1 MTSTLKIGVFG
12 ARRGLSLAL
21 GARANGLEITALC
34 DQNEELLRHTN
45 KRLGGT
51 CQTFTDYRQML
62 ATDIDAVVL
71 ANYATEHTWAAIEA
85 LAAGKHVMSECMACF
100 TLAEAV
106 QLVEAVE
113 KSDKIYMLAEN
124 YPFFAQNQE
133 MKRLFDSGKYG
144 QFVYGEGEYVHPIS
158 AKEMVTLYSGL
169 DHWRSWLPSTYY
181 CTHSMGPV
189 MYITG
194 TRPVTVNGFIF
205 PYDHDD
211 PEMTNSLRQGDSGAM
226 LICKMDNESVVK
238 LLPWTNLRD
247 HGQRYRICCNRGTM
261 EYTQGDP
268 RLRVHTEPFDF
279 PDEPRNNE
287 WYNPNFPLEHREAL
301 RHGHGGGDYFTSFH
315 FAQAIRTGTQPF
327 LDVYRALD
335 MTIIG
340 ILGYRSALENSTTFA
355 IPDFRRRDI
364 RDQYRHDDWNPN
376 PRLHRPGMPLPS
388 VRGKI
393 TPAAA
398 AMTLFATERAAFDQ
412 KIREESI

>member
-1 MTSTLKIGVFG
+1 MTNALKIGVFG
-12 ARRGLSLAL
+12 ARRGVSLAF
-21 GARANGLEITALC
+21 GARANGMEITALC
-34 DQNEELLRHTN
+34 DQNEDLLRHAN
-45 KRLGGT
+45 KRLGGAY
-51 CQTFTDYRQML
+51 QMFTDYRQML
-62 ATDIDAVVL
+62 ETDIDAVLL
-71 ANYATEHTWAAIEA
+71 ANYATEHVWAAVEA
-85 LAAGKHVMSECMACF
+85 LAADKHVMSECMACF

-113 KSDKIYMLAEN
+113 KSNKIYMLAEN

-144 QFVYGEGEYVHPIS
+144 KFIYGECEYVHPIPV
-158 AKEMVTLYSGL
+158 KEMVSLYSGL
-169 DHWRSWLPSTYY
+169 DHWRSWLPATYY
-181 CTHSMGPV
+181 CTHSMGPI

-194 TRPVTVNGFIF
+194 TRPTTVNGFIF

-211 PEMTNSLRQGDSGAM
+211 PLMTNSLRQGDSGSM

-238 LLPWTNLRD
+238 LLPWNNLRD
-247 HGQRYRICCNRGTM
+247 HGQRCRICCNRGTM

-268 RLRVHTEPFDF
+268 RLRLHTETFDF

-287 WYNPNFPLEHREAL
+287 WYQPNFPLEHREAL

-315 FAQAIRTGTQPF
+315 FAQAIRTGVQPF
-327 LDVYRALD
+327 LNVYRAID

-340 ILGYRSALENSTTFA
+340 ILGYRSALENSTTFT
-355 IPDFRRRDI
+355 IPDFRQREI
-364 RDQYRHDDWNPN
+364 RDKYRYDDWNPN

-393 TPAAA
+393 TPSASAIEQFTA
-398 AMTLFATERAAFDQ
+398 ERAAFDQ
-412 KIREESI
+412 KIREESK